1 MYDFERGDIVYIRDF
16 PFGKPTR
23 IYGKVV
29 GVLHGEYY
37 NILLTNGLNQGTIIA
52 YQSYQL
58 IRKKDVSREI
68 REDKEWQPSDNK
80 TLLG

>member
-23 IYGKVV
+23 IFGKVV
-29 GVLHGEYY
+29 GILHGDYY

-52 YQSYQL
+52 YNSYQL
-58 IRKKDVSREI
+58 IRKKDVPREI
-68 REDKEWQPSDNK
+68 REDKEGKQADNK
-80 TLLG
+80 TLQ

>member
-23 IYGKVV
+23 INGKVV
-29 GVLHGEYY
+29 GILHGEYY

-52 YQSYQL
+52 YKSYQL
-58 IRKKDVSREI
+58 IRKKDVPREI
-68 REDKEWQPSDNK
+68 TEDKEWQQTDNK
-80 TLLG
+80 TFQ

>member
-58 IRKKDVSREI
+58 MNRKDGPREI
-68 REDKEWQPSDNK
+68 REDKERKPTDNK
-80 TLLG
+80 TLQ

>member
-1 MYDFERGDIVYIRDF
+1 MNDFERDDIVYIRDF

-29 GVLHGEYY
+29 GILHGEYY

-52 YQSYQL
+52 YKSYQL
-58 IRKKDVSREI
+58 IREKDVPREI
-68 REDKEWQPSDNK
+68 REDKEQKQTDNK
-80 TLLG
+80 TLQ

>member
-23 IYGKVV
+23 INGKVV
-29 GVLHGEYY
+29 GILSGEYY

-58 IRKKDVSREI
+58 IRKKDVPREI
-68 REDKEWQPSDNK
+68 RENKEGKPSDNK
-80 TLLG
+80 TLQ

>member
-1 MYDFERGDIVYIRDF
+1 MYEFERGDVVYIRDF

-23 IYGKVV
+23 VSGKVV

-52 YQSYQL
+52 YKNYQL
-58 IRKKDVSREI
+58 IREKDVPREI
-68 REDKEWQPSDNK
+68 REGKKRKQVDNE
-80 TLLG
+80 TL

>member
-29 GVLHGEYY
+29 GILHGEYY

-52 YQSYQL
+52 YNSYQL
-58 IRKKDVSREI
+58 IRKKDVPREI
-68 REDKEWQPSDNK
+68 REDKEWKQTDNE
-80 TLLG
+80 TL

>member
-23 IYGKVV
+23 INGKVV
-29 GVLHGEYY
+29 GILHGEYY

-52 YQSYQL
+52 YKSYQL
-58 IRKKDVSREI
+58 IREKDVPREI
-68 REDKEWQPSDNK
+68 RKDKERKQADNK
-80 TLLG
+80 AL

>member
-23 IYGKVV
+23 INGKVV
-29 GVLHGEYY
+29 GILHGEYY

-52 YQSYQL
+52 YKNYQL
-58 IRKKDVSREI
+58 IREKDVPREI
-68 REDKEWQPSDNK
+68 REDKKRKQADNE
-80 TLLG
+80 TL

>member
-29 GVLHGEYY
+29 GILHGEYY

-52 YQSYQL
+52 YNSYQL
-58 IRKKDVSREI
+58 IRKKDVPREI
-68 REDKEWQPSDNK
+68 REDKEGKRADNE
-80 TLLG
+80 TLQ

>member
-29 GVLHGEYY
+29 GILHGEYY

-52 YQSYQL
+52 YKSYQL
-58 IRKKDVSREI
+58 IREKDVPREI
-68 REDKEWQPSDNK
+68 RENKKRARPENK
-80 TLLG
+80 TLQ

>member
-29 GVLHGEYY
+29 GILHGEYY
-37 NILLTNGLNQGTIIA
+37 NILLTNGMNQGTIIA

-58 IRKKDVSREI
+58 IRKKDVPREI
-68 REDKEWQPSDNK
+68 REEKEWKQADNK
-80 TLLG
+80 TLQ

>member
-29 GVLHGEYY
+29 GILHGEYY

-58 IRKKDVSREI
+58 IRKKDVPREI
-68 REDKEWQPSDNK
+68 REDKEGKPADNK
-80 TLLG
+80 TLQ

>member
-29 GVLHGEYY
+29 GILHGENY
-37 NILLTNGLNQGTIIA
+37 NILLTNGMNQGTIIA
-52 YQSYQL
+52 YNSYQL
-58 IRKKDVSREI
+58 IRKKDVPREI
-68 REDKEWQPSDNK
+68 REDKEGKQADNK
-80 TLLG
+80 TLQ

>member
-29 GVLHGEYY
+29 GILHGEYY

-58 IRKKDVSREI
+58 MNKKDVPREI
-68 REDKEWQPSDNK
+68 REDKKQKQTNNE
-80 TLLG
+80 TLQ

>member
-23 IYGKVV
+23 INGKVV

-37 NILLTNGLNQGTIIA
+37 NILLTNGLNEGIIKK
-52 YQSYQL
+52 YKSYQL
-58 IRKKDVSREI
+58 LKEDEEI
-68 REDKEWQPSDNK
+68 SIFTRFRISSASDLCFY
-80 TLLG
+80 LL

>member
-29 GVLHGEYY
+29 GILHGEYY
-37 NILLTNGLNQGTIIA
+37 NILLTNGMNQGTIIA

-58 IRKKDVSREI
+58 IRKKDVPREI
-68 REDKEWQPSDNK
+68 REDKEWKQADNK
-80 TLLG
+80 TLQ

>member
-1 MYDFERGDIVYIRDF
+1 MYDFERGDIVYVRDF

-29 GVLHGEYY
+29 GILHGEYY

-52 YQSYQL
+52 YKSYQL
-58 IRKKDVSREI
+58 IREKDVPREI
-68 REDKEWQPSDNK
+68 RENKERTRSDNK
-80 TLLG
+80 TLQ

>member
-23 IYGKVV
+23 IYGKVA
-29 GVLHGEYY
+29 GILHGEYY

-52 YQSYQL
+52 YKSYQL
-58 IRKKDVSREI
+58 MRKKDVPREI
-68 REDKEWQPSDNK
+68 RENKEEEQTNDE
-80 TLLG
+80 TLQ

>member
-29 GVLHGEYY
+29 GILHGEYY

-58 IRKKDVSREI
+58 IRKKDVPHEI
-68 REDKEWQPSDNK
+68 RENKEGKPSDNK
-80 TLLG
+80 TLQ

>member
-29 GVLHGEYY
+29 GILHGEYY

-52 YQSYQL
+52 YNSYQL
-58 IRKKDVSREI
+58 IRKKDVPREI
-68 REDKEWQPSDNK
+68 REDKKQKQINDK
-80 TLLG
+80 TLQ

>member
-16 PFGKPTR
+16 PLGKPTR

-29 GVLHGEYY
+29 GILHGDYY

-52 YQSYQL
+52 YSSYQL
-58 IRKKDVSREI
+58 MNKKDVPREI
-68 REDKEWQPSDNK
+68 REDKKQKQINNE
-80 TLLG
+80 TLQ

>member
-29 GVLHGEYY
+29 GILHGEYY

-52 YQSYQL
+52 YNSYQL
-58 IRKKDVSREI
+58 IRKKDVPREI
-68 REDKEWQPSDNK
+68 REDKEWQSADNK
-80 TLLG
+80 TLQ